1 MPGAGH
7 TPITVRRTIITD
19 SGRKAEQVSKIPLI
33 LRQTKLFQHMGTVVK
48 YDNIFQY
55 NESSRPLPPLLR
67 ILRRFPQGREVR
79 RFALRT

>member
-55 NESSRPLPPLLR
+55 N
-67 ILRRFPQGREVR
+67 
-79 RFALRT
+79 